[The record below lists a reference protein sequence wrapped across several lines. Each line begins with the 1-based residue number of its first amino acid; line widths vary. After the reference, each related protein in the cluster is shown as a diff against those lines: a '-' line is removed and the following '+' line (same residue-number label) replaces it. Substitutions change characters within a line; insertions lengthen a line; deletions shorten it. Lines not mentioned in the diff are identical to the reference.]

1 LINKVKNETSMTINY
16 ENNRSELNKSYEQ
29 ALDQVYNLYSIRLK

>member
-1 LINKVKNETSMTINY
+1 MKINPISVDKLKY
-16 ENNRSELNKSYEQ
+16 ELNKSYEQ